1 MIDEHDHK
9 KIRCPRIGGE
19 VNFLLCRTENNLLP
33 CKWIA
38 GCWQSRIDIHK
49 FIDENYSEE
58 EKKRFSISRTPK
70 LASLV
75 EMAEKAKK

>member
-9 KIRCPRIGGE
+9 RIRCPRIGGE
-19 VNFLLCRTENNLLP
+19 VTFLFCRTENDLLP

-38 GCWQSRIDIHK
+38 GCWQGRIDIHR
-49 FIDENYSEE
+49 FIEENYSEE
-58 EKKRFSISRTPK
+58 EKKRFSIPGTPK